1 MKFSQIVIQVLYLR
15 YIKCASVMI
24 MGFMYPIHFLP
35 YNNTYCIERGMFTD
49 PIIPDI
55 ISKQFDYLSNIT
67 TTQFVEHPCD
77 RHTGIILSQNNSMES
92 HAALESSCKINIASH
107 NVMQLHSD
115 GPAIVDSDRTHARYQ
130 RVILHEILHCL
141 GFASNMYHLNSGVM
155 GNKNVLDSSLS
166 PEEFHILKFKY
177 GSKPSIEN
185 FKTYIIDP
193 IANSTCFVD
202 IYNPEYCHMYL
213 Y

>member
-1 MKFSQIVIQVLYLR
+1 MKFSQIVITVLYHT
-15 YIKCASVMI
+15 YVKCASVMI

-49 PIIPDI
+49 PIIPNI
-55 ISKQFDYLSNIT
+55 ISEQFDYLSNIT
-67 TTQFVEHPCD
+67 TTQFVERD
-77 RHTGIILSQNNSMES
+77 RHAGIILSQNNSMPS
-92 HAALESSCKINIASH
+92 HAELASSCRINIASH

-115 GPAIVDSDRTHARYQ
+115 GPPTIDVDRTHARYQ

-141 GFASNMYHLNSGVM
+141 GFASNMYHGVM
-155 GNKNVLDSSLS
+155 GNNNVFDPSLS

-177 GSKPSIEN
+177 GSKQSIEN

-202 IYNPEYCHMYL
+202 IYNPTYCHMYL
-213 Y
+213 Q